1 MLRVNWRNRAAMAA
15 FPYALGGVLLSAGC
29 GGSEEVVRAPAAK
42 VQWGSGEAAPEG
54 VSADDAAETEA
65 PPAKK
70 EAAAAPAKP
79 AAPSEEEAALA
90 AGAIDL
96 DAPAERAATPAPA
109 AATAKAASGKEATEG
124 VPGAQVSGD
133 ASASAPPP
141 LAELQRRRNEKERSE
156 AKGEA
161 ASAKKKPAAEP
172 APEPAAS
179 AYKGPEPCRAAS
191 FSIERVRS
199 ACENGGR
206 PGAKRVMKD
215 AINKAT
221 ATGQLLKCGDCH
233 SNTRDYSLKSDAV
246 DKLQRWLGG

>member
-1 MLRVNWRNRAAMAA
+1 MAA
-15 FPYALGGVLLSAGC
+15 FVGALGGVLVSAGC

-42 VQWGSGEAAPEG
+42 VQWGAGEAAPEG
-54 VSADDAAETEA
+54 ASAGDAAETEA

-70 EAAAAPAKP
+70 EAAAAPAKQ
-79 AAPSEEEAALA
+79 AAPSEEEAALE

-109 AATAKAASGKEATEG
+109 AATAKAASGKEAADEA
-124 VPGAQVSGD
+124 PGAQASGEV
-133 ASASAPPP
+133 SASAPI
-141 LAELQRRRNEKERSE
+141 AELQRRRNEKERSE
-156 AKGEA
+156 AKGKA
-161 ASAKKKPAAEP
+161 ASAKKKTTPEP
-172 APEPAAS
+172 APEPVAS

-191 FSIERVRS
+191 FTIERVRT

-206 PGAKRVMKD
+206 PGAKRVMKE